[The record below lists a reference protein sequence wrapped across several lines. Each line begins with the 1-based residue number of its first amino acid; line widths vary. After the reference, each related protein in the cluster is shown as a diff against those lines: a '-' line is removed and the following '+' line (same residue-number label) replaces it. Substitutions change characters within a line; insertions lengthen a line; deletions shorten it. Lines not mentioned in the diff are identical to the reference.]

1 MGKLGREPSA
11 TQVRLYIYRIWG
23 TGRFEKCSQS
33 IRIRCNN
40 QVTHAFVASIIV
52 RHFEAIGEEF
62 RLQEANGYRLAEDGT
77 RIYPRSAVRANSY
90 FRIASRKVR

>member
-1 MGKLGREPSA
+1 MIS
-11 TQVRLYIYRIWG
+11 WG
-23 TGRFEKCSQS
+23 NWAESQAQHKSGFTSTGSGVLERFEKCSQS

-62 RLQEANGYRLAEDGT
+62 RLQEANGYRLEEDGT
-77 RIYPRSAVRANSY
+77 RIYPR
-90 FRIASRKVR
+90 